1 MNKKKN
7 PKLVAIGEIIRSYRL
22 ETGLSQEAF
31 AVQVGIDRSY
41 YGSVERGERN
51 ITVLNLIRIASTLN
65 KEVGDLFPP
74 IDKLHNL

>member
-51 ITVLNLIRIASTLN
+51 IAVLNLIRIASTLN
-65 KEVGDLFPP
+65 REVGDLFPP